1 MQKKSTNGKNDTPT
15 KNSMSG
21 KNNMLKRNGAP
32 KVGGKEGD
40 RAVVVRS
47 EQSRGVD
54 LEKLLEQRRKSKRP
68 DDEVEIAVPSP
79 PVSLGPAGAIVDA
92 LINTSPE
99 KLLELTDFDRNQVSL
114 VPQVVVVDDMWDY
127 TEQVLAHRTYWHEV
141 DCRGGAEPLEHTID
155 AHRRKHPEIPDTS
168 GRFVHVLAQCRRSLG
183 GKMKK
188 ALEDMALAELET
200 KSMEEGAGFGDHNF
214 ED

>member
-1 MQKKSTNGKNDTPT
+1 MAVKNVKKEAVRETVKVVKSEPAEDTGLD
-15 KNSMSG
+15 K
-21 KNNMLKRNGAP
+21 LKS
-32 KVGGKEGD
+32 V
-40 RAVVVRS
+40 
-47 EQSRGVD
+47 
-54 LEKLLEQRRKSKRP
+54 LEQRRKSREQ
-68 DDEVEIAVPSP
+68 DDPVDKPVAPP

-114 VPQVVVVDDMWDY
+114 VPQVVVIDDMWDY
-127 TEQVLAHRTYWHEV
+127 MEQVMAYRMDKEHYLKTFKRKYPEV
-141 DCRGGAEPLEHTID
+141 PATS
-155 AHRRKHPEIPDTS
+155 RK
-168 GRFVHVLAQCRRSLG
+168 FVHVLAQTRRSLG

-200 KSMEEGAGFGDHNF
+200 KSMDDGAGIGGHDF

>member
-1 MQKKSTNGKNDTPT
+1 MKKEAKERETKEKVVA
-15 KNSMSG
+15 KNSSNQDAG
-21 KNNMLKRNGAP
+21 
-32 KVGGKEGD
+32 
-40 RAVVVRS
+40 
-47 EQSRGVD
+47 
-54 LEKLLEQRRKSKRP
+54 LEKLKSVLEQRRKSRQQ
-68 DDEVEIAVPSP
+68 DDAEDIPAAPP

-114 VPQVVVVDDMWDY
+114 VPQVVVIDDMWDY
-127 TEQVLAHRTYWHEV
+127 IEQVLSYRNDKEQYFKTSK
-141 DCRGGAEPLEHTID
+141 
-155 AHRRKHPEIPDTS
+155 RRHPEIPDTS
-168 GRFVHVLAQCRRSLG
+168 GRFVHVLAQTRRSLG

-200 KSMEEGAGFGDHNF
+200 KSMEEGSGIGGRDF

>member
-1 MQKKSTNGKNDTPT
+1 MPKKTAVTEKATAGKTENKVAEKAMTTAVPTTNEAGLDK
-15 KNSMSG
+15 
-21 KNNMLKRNGAP
+21 LKTA
-32 KVGGKEGD
+32 
-40 RAVVVRS
+40 
-47 EQSRGVD
+47 
-54 LEKLLEQRRKSKRP
+54 LEQRRKSRQQ
-68 DDEVEIAVPSP
+68 DEPEDKPLAPP

-114 VPQVVVVDDMWDY
+114 VPQVVVIDDMWDY
-127 TEQVLAHRTYWHEV
+127 IEQVMAFRTDKEQF
-141 DCRGGAEPLEHTID
+141 
-155 AHRRKHPEIPDTS
+155 RRSTRRQHPEIPDTS
-168 GRFVHVLAQCRRSLG
+168 GKFIHVLAQTRRSLG

-200 KSMEEGAGFGDHNF
+200 KSMDDGVGAGGHDF

>member
-1 MQKKSTNGKNDTPT
+1 MAVKKEAKE
-15 KNSMSG
+15 KA
-21 KNNMLKRNGAP
+21 KE
-32 KVGGKEGD
+32 KV
-40 RAVVVRS
+40 AVVAKS
-47 EQSRGVD
+47 APD
-54 LEKLLEQRRKSKRP
+54 PDTNLDKLKSALEQRRRSRQQ
-68 DDEVEIAVPSP
+68 DDTEDIEKPSP

-114 VPQVVVVDDMWDY
+114 VPQVVVIDDMWDY
-127 TEQVLAHRTYWHEV
+127 IEQVASYRMDKDHYSKTYK
-141 DCRGGAEPLEHTID
+141 
-155 AHRRKHPEIPDTS
+155 RKYPETPDTS
-168 GRFVHVLAQCRRSLG
+168 GKFVHVLAQCRRSLG

-200 KSMEEGAGFGDHNF
+200 KSMDDGTGVGGHDF

>member
-1 MQKKSTNGKNDTPT
+1 MPT
-15 KNSMSG
+15 KRDAKDMKDTKG
-21 KNNMLKRNGAP
+21 KSVVAGKPVAAKDNEAADNGLDKLKS
-32 KVGGKEGD
+32 V
-40 RAVVVRS
+40 
-47 EQSRGVD
+47 
-54 LEKLLEQRRKSKRP
+54 LEQRRMEKQQR
-68 DDEVEIAVPSP
+68 DDVADKPAEPP

-114 VPQVVVVDDMWDY
+114 VPQVVVIDDMWDY
-127 TEQVLAHRTYWHEV
+127 MEQVAMYRMDREHFFRTFK
-141 DCRGGAEPLEHTID
+141 
-155 AHRRKHPEIPDTS
+155 RKAPEIPATS
-168 GRFVHVLAQCRRSLG
+168 RKFVHVLAQTRRSLG

-200 KSMEEGAGFGDHNF
+200 KSMDEGAGVGGHDF

>member
-1 MQKKSTNGKNDTPT
+1 MAIKSEVKKKATI
-15 KNSMSG
+15 KNSSNQDTG
-21 KNNMLKRNGAP
+21 LDKLKSA
-32 KVGGKEGD
+32 
-40 RAVVVRS
+40 
-47 EQSRGVD
+47 
-54 LEKLLEQRRKSKRP
+54 LEQRRRSKES
-68 DDEVEIAVPSP
+68 DDTIDVPTPSP

-114 VPQVVVVDDMWDY
+114 VPQVVVMDDMWDY
-127 TEQVLAHRTYWHEV
+127 IEQVLSYRTDNVHYSKTYKHKLPEV
-141 DCRGGAEPLEHTID
+141 
-155 AHRRKHPEIPDTS
+155 PDTS

-200 KSMEEGAGFGDHNF
+200 KANDDIGGVGGHDF

>member
-1 MQKKSTNGKNDTPT
+1 MVVKKEVKEKATAMVPVGQA
-15 KNSMSG
+15 SM
-21 KNNMLKRNGAP
+21 
-32 KVGGKEGD
+32 
-40 RAVVVRS
+40 
-47 EQSRGVD
+47 EQFKSA
-54 LEKLLEQRRKSKRP
+54 LEQRRKIKQQDSKEDRP
-68 DDEVEIAVPSP
+68 PPPP

-114 VPQVVVVDDMWDY
+114 VPQVVVIDDMWDY
-127 TEQVLAHRTYWHEV
+127 IEQVLAYRTDRERFSEV
-141 DCRGGAEPLEHTID
+141 TK
-155 AHRRKHPEIPDTS
+155 RRYPEIPDTS
-168 GRFVHVLAQCRRSLG
+168 GKFVHVLAQTRRSLG

-200 KSMEEGAGFGDHNF
+200 KSLDEGGVSGRDF